1 MYQRLLRDA
10 SFFTLLLRIDED
22 LAAEVRAAGCPCGG
36 RLHSARY
43 QRKPRGG
50 PANLGRA
57 FDTRAS
63 FCCAVDGCRRR
74 ATPPSVRFLGR
85 KVFFGLWVVL
95 LPVLREGPNAQR
107 LSRLEERFR
116 VSRRTLLRW
125 RRWWRETFPAS
136 RFWQAARG
144 LWAQP
149 VTTEALP
156 GSLLAVFGGPE
167 SPEEQVLAVLKWLA
181 PLNRRSWNK
190 SKMSEGRRGPAE
202 DASGRQ

>member
-1 MYQRLLRDA
+1 MYQSLLQDT
-10 SFFTLLLRIDED
+10 SFFALLLQIDED

-36 RLHSARY
+36 PLHSARY
-43 QRKPRGG
+43 RRKPRGG
-50 PANLGRA
+50 PASLGRA
-57 FDTRAS
+57 YNLRAS
-63 FCCAVDGCRRR
+63 FCCAVEGCRRR

-95 LPVLREGPNAQR
+95 LPVLREGPKAQR

-144 LWAQP
+144 LWSQP
-149 VTTEALP
+149 VATEALP
-156 GSLLAVFGGPE
+156 GSLLAAFASLE
-167 SPEEQVLAVLKWLA
+167 SPGEQVLAVLQWLA
-181 PLNRRSWNK
+181 PLSSSRSWV
-190 SKMSEGRRGPAE
+190 
-202 DASGRQ
+202 